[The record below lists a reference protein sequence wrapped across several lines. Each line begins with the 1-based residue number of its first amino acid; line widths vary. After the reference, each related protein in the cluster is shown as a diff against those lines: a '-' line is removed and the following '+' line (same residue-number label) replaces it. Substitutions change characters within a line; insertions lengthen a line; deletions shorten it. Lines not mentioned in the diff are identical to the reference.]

1 MNGCLRKEN
10 KMKICVQG
18 TWHLGS
24 VTAACLADKGHKV
37 IGLDYDTNVINSL
50 SKGKA
55 PIYEPG
61 LDDLIEKG
69 LAEKRLSFFDRPIDN
84 IINQDILWITYDTPV
99 DDDDRA
105 DIEFVFDQVEKTIP
119 YLPLGITV
127 LVSSQMP
134 VGSIRRLEK
143 LTQKNHPELKIG
155 FAYSPENL
163 RLGKAIDIFMNPD
176 RIVVGFR
183 SERDQNIIRKML
195 LTITEKIEWMTIESA
210 EITKHAINAFLATS
224 ITFANEI
231 ATVCELTGA
240 DAKQVERGLKSEQR
254 IGPKA
259 YLSPGSAFAGGTL
272 ARDIQ
277 FLNQVG
283 DNEGIKLPLLS
294 SVKPSNDQ
302 HKSWAMRR
310 LLAKFSDISGKKI
323 TLWGLAYKPG
333 TDTLRRS
340 LAVELANELIE
351 KGVILTIHDPLVK
364 SLPDTWKGKVIR
376 SSHPLDSVCEADALV
391 VATECTIYKE
401 VEVAKIPSIAPGIM
415 ILDANRY
422 LDSLLNLDGIEYI
435 SVGQIK
441 KEY

>member
-61 LDDLIEKG
+61 LDDLIGKG
-69 LAEKRLSFFDRPIDN
+69 LAEKRLSFFDRPIDQ
-84 IINQDILWITYDTPV
+84 IIDQDILWITYDTPV

-183 SERDQNIIRKML
+183 SERDKNKIRKML
-195 LTITEKIEWMTIESA
+195 LPITEKIEWMTIESA

-376 SSHPLDSVCEADALV
+376 SSHPLDSVFEADALV
-391 VATECTIYKE
+391 VTTECTIYKE

-422 LDSLLNLDGIEYI
+422 LGSMLNLEDIEYI

>member
-1 MNGCLRKEN
+1 
-10 KMKICVQG
+10 MKICVQG

-119 YLPLGITV
+119 YLQCGMTV

-143 LTQKNHPELKIG
+143 LIQKNHPELKIG

-183 SERDQNIIRKML
+183 SERDKNKIRKML
-195 LTITEKIEWMTIESA
+195 LPITEKIEWMTIESA

-231 ATVCELTGA
+231 ATVCEITGA

-283 DNEGIKLPLLS
+283 DNDGIKLPLLS

-323 TLWGLAYKPG
+323 TIWGLAYKPG

-351 KGVILTIHDPLVK
+351 KGVILTVHDPLVK

-376 SSHPLDSVCEADALV
+376 SSHPLDSVLEADALV
-391 VATECTIYKE
+391 VATECAIYKE
-401 VEVAKIPSIAPGIM
+401 VEVAKIPSIAPDIM

-422 LDSLLNLDGIEYI
+422 LDSMINLDGIEYI

>member
-1 MNGCLRKEN
+1 
-10 KMKICVQG
+10 MKICVQG

-61 LDDLIEKG
+61 LDDLIGKG
-69 LAEKRLSFFDRPIDN
+69 LAKKKLSFFDRPIDH
-84 IINQDILWITYDTPV
+84 ISDQDILWITYDTPV
-99 DDDDRA
+99 DDDDQA
-105 DIEFVFDQVEKTIP
+105 DIEFVFEQVEKTIP

-134 VGSIRRLEK
+134 VGSISRLEK
-143 LTQKNHPELKIG
+143 FTQKNHPELKIG

-183 SERDQNIIRKML
+183 SERDQKKIRKML
-195 LTITEKIEWMTIESA
+195 LPITEKIEWMTIESA

-340 LAVELANELIE
+340 LAVELANALIE

-364 SLPDTWKGKVIR
+364 SLPDAWKGKVIK
-376 SSHPLDSVCEADALV
+376 SSHPLDSVFEADALV
-391 VATECTIYKE
+391 VTTECTIYKE

-415 ILDANRY
+415 ILDANRF

-441 KEY
+441 KDY

>member
-1 MNGCLRKEN
+1 
-10 KMKICVQG
+10 MKICVQG

-61 LDDLIEKG
+61 LDDLIGKG
-69 LAEKRLSFFDRPIDN
+69 LAEKRLSFFDRPIDH
-84 IINQDILWITYDTPV
+84 ISDQDILWITYDTPV
-99 DDDDRA
+99 DDDDQA
-105 DIEFVFDQVEKTIP
+105 DIEFVFEQVEKTIP

-183 SERDQNIIRKML
+183 SERDQKKIRKML
-195 LTITEKIEWMTIESA
+195 LPITEKIEWMTIESA

-340 LAVELANELIE
+340 LAVELANALIE

-364 SLPDTWKGKVIR
+364 SLPDAWKGKVIK
-376 SSHPLDSVCEADALV
+376 SSHPLDSVFEADALV
-391 VATECTIYKE
+391 VTTECTIYKE

-415 ILDANRY
+415 ILDANRF

>member
-1 MNGCLRKEN
+1 MNGCLRREH

-61 LDDLIEKG
+61 LDDLIGKG
-69 LAEKRLSFFDRPIDN
+69 LAEKNLSFFDRPIDY
-84 IINQDILWITYDTPV
+84 ISDQDILWITYDTPV
-99 DDDDRA
+99 DDDDQA
-105 DIEFVFDQVEKTIP
+105 DIEFVFEQVEKTIP

-183 SERDQNIIRKML
+183 SERDQKKIRKML
-195 LTITEKIEWMTIESA
+195 LPITEKIEWMTIESA

-340 LAVELANELIE
+340 LAVELANALIE

-364 SLPDTWKGKVIR
+364 SLPDAWKGKVNK
-376 SSHPLDSVCEADALV
+376 SSHPLDSVFEADALV
-391 VATECTIYKE
+391 VTTECTIYKE

-415 ILDANRY
+415 ILDANRF

>member
-1 MNGCLRKEN
+1 MNGCLRREH

-61 LDDLIEKG
+61 LDDLIGKG
-69 LAEKRLSFFDRPIDN
+69 LAEKRLSFFDRPIDH
-84 IINQDILWITYDTPV
+84 ISDQDILWITYDTPV
-99 DDDDRA
+99 DDDDQA
-105 DIEFVFDQVEKTIP
+105 DIEFVFEQVEKTIP

-183 SERDQNIIRKML
+183 SERDQKKIRKML
-195 LTITEKIEWMTIESA
+195 LPITEKIEWMTIESA

-340 LAVELANELIE
+340 LAVELANALIE

-364 SLPDTWKGKVIR
+364 SLPDAWKGKVIK
-376 SSHPLDSVCEADALV
+376 SSHPLDSVFEADALV
-391 VATECTIYKE
+391 VTTECTIYKE

-415 ILDANRY
+415 ILDANRF

>member
-61 LDDLIEKG
+61 LDDLIGKG
-69 LAEKRLSFFDRPIDN
+69 LAEKRLSFFDRPIDH
-84 IINQDILWITYDTPV
+84 IIDQDILWIAYDTPV

-376 SSHPLDSVCEADALV
+376 SSHPLDSVFEADALV
-391 VATECTIYKE
+391 VTTECTIYKE

>member
-1 MNGCLRKEN
+1 
-10 KMKICVQG
+10 MKICVQG

-61 LDDLIEKG
+61 LDDLIGKG
-69 LAEKRLSFFDRPIDN
+69 LAEKRLSFFDRPIDH
-84 IINQDILWITYDTPV
+84 ISDQDILWITYDTPV
-99 DDDDRA
+99 DDDDQA
-105 DIEFVFDQVEKTIP
+105 DIEFVFEQVEKTIP

-183 SERDQNIIRKML
+183 SERDQKKICKML
-195 LTITEKIEWMTIESA
+195 LPITEKIEWMTIESA

-340 LAVELANELIE
+340 LAVELANALIE

-364 SLPDTWKGKVIR
+364 SLPDAWKGKVIK
-376 SSHPLDSVCEADALV
+376 SSHPLDSVFEADALV
-391 VATECTIYKE
+391 VTTECTIYKE

-415 ILDANRY
+415 ILDANRF

>member
-69 LAEKRLSFFDRPIDN
+69 LAEKRLSFFDMPIGN
-84 IINQDILWITYDTPV
+84 IIDQDILWIAYDTPV
-99 DDDDRA
+99 DEDDRA

-119 YLPLGITV
+119 YLPYGITV
-127 LVSSQMP
+127 LISSQMP

-143 LTQKNHPELKIG
+143 LTKKNHPELKIG

-183 SERDQNIIRKML
+183 SEHDKNKIRKML
-195 LTITEKIEWMTIESA
+195 LPITEKIEWMTIESA

-231 ATVCELTGA
+231 ATVCEITGA

-310 LLAKFSDISGKKI
+310 LLAKFSNISGKKI

-376 SSHPLDSVCEADALV
+376 SSHPLDSVFEADALV
-391 VATECTIYKE
+391 VTTECTIYKE

>member
-61 LDDLIEKG
+61 LDDLIGKG
-69 LAEKRLSFFDRPIDN
+69 LAEKRLSFVDRPIDQ
-84 IINQDILWITYDTPV
+84 IIDQDILWITYDTPV

-163 RLGKAIDIFMNPD
+163 RLGKSIDIFMNPD

-183 SERDQNIIRKML
+183 SERDQNKIRKML
-195 LTITEKIEWMTIESA
+195 LPITEKIEWMTIESA

-302 HKSWAMRR
+302 HKNWAMRR

-323 TLWGLAYKPG
+323 TIWGLAYKPG

-376 SSHPLDSVCEADALV
+376 SSHPLDSVFEADALV
-391 VATECTIYKE
+391 VATECAIYKE

-415 ILDANRY
+415 ILDANHY
-422 LDSLLNLDGIEYI
+422 LDSMLNLEGIEYI

>member
-1 MNGCLRKEN
+1 
-10 KMKICVQG
+10 MKICVQG

-119 YLPLGITV
+119 YLQCGMTV

-143 LTQKNHPELKIG
+143 LIQKNHPELKIG

-183 SERDQNIIRKML
+183 SERDKNKIRKML
-195 LTITEKIEWMTIESA
+195 LPITEKIEWMTIESA

-231 ATVCELTGA
+231 ATVCEITGA

-259 YLSPGSAFAGGTL
+259 YLSPGSAYAGGTL

-323 TLWGLAYKPG
+323 TIWGLAYKPG

-351 KGVILTIHDPLVK
+351 KGVILTVHDPLVK

-376 SSHPLDSVCEADALV
+376 SSHPLDSVLEADALV
-391 VATECTIYKE
+391 VATECAIYKE
-401 VEVAKIPSIAPGIM
+401 VEVAKIPSIAPDIM

-422 LDSLLNLDGIEYI
+422 LDSMINLDGIEYI

>member
-119 YLPLGITV
+119 YLQCGMTV

-143 LTQKNHPELKIG
+143 LIQKNHPELKIG

-183 SERDQNIIRKML
+183 SERDKNKIRKML
-195 LTITEKIEWMTIESA
+195 LPITEKIEWMTIESA

-231 ATVCELTGA
+231 ATVCEITGA

-259 YLSPGSAFAGGTL
+259 YLSPGSAYAGGTL

-283 DNEGIKLPLLS
+283 DNDGIKLPLLS

-323 TLWGLAYKPG
+323 TIWGLAYKPG

-351 KGVILTIHDPLVK
+351 KGVILTVHDPLVK

-376 SSHPLDSVCEADALV
+376 SSHPLDSVLEADALV
-391 VATECTIYKE
+391 VATECAIYKE
-401 VEVAKIPSIAPGIM
+401 VEVAKIPSIAPDIM

-422 LDSLLNLDGIEYI
+422 LDSMINLDGIEYI

>member
-1 MNGCLRKEN
+1 
-10 KMKICVQG
+10 MKICVQG

-61 LDDLIEKG
+61 LDDLIGKG
-69 LAEKRLSFFDRPIDN
+69 LAKKKLSFFDRPIDH
-84 IINQDILWITYDTPV
+84 ISDQDILWITYDTPV
-99 DDDDRA
+99 DDDDQA
-105 DIEFVFDQVEKTIP
+105 DIEFVFEQVEKTIP

-134 VGSIRRLEK
+134 VGSISRLEK
-143 LTQKNHPELKIG
+143 FTQKNHPELKIG

-183 SERDQNIIRKML
+183 SERDQKKIRKML
-195 LTITEKIEWMTIESA
+195 LPITEKIEWMTIESA

-340 LAVELANELIE
+340 LAVELANALIE

-364 SLPDTWKGKVIR
+364 SLPDAWKGKVIK
-376 SSHPLDSVCEADALV
+376 SSHPLDSVFEADALV
-391 VATECTIYKE
+391 VTTECTIYKE

-415 ILDANRY
+415 ILDANRF

>member
-61 LDDLIEKG
+61 LDNLIGKG
-69 LAEKRLSFFDRPIDN
+69 LAEKRLSFFDRPIDQ
-84 IINQDILWITYDTPV
+84 IIDQDILWIAYDTPV

-163 RLGKAIDIFMNPD
+163 RLGKSIDIFMNPD

-183 SERDQNIIRKML
+183 SERDQNKIRKML
-195 LTITEKIEWMTIESA
+195 LPITEKIEWMTIESA

-302 HKSWAMRR
+302 HKNWAMRR
-310 LLAKFSDISGKKI
+310 LLAKFSDISGKK
-323 TLWGLAYKPG
+323 LLY
-333 TDTLRRS
+333 
-340 LAVELANELIE
+340 
-351 KGVILTIHDPLVK
+351 GV
-364 SLPDTWKGKVIR
+364 
-376 SSHPLDSVCEADALV
+376 
-391 VATECTIYKE
+391 
-401 VEVAKIPSIAPGIM
+401 
-415 ILDANRY
+415 
-422 LDSLLNLDGIEYI
+422 
-435 SVGQIK
+435 
-441 KEY
+441 

>member
-61 LDDLIEKG
+61 LDNLIGKG
-69 LAEKRLSFFDRPIDN
+69 LAEKRLSFFDRPIDQ
-84 IINQDILWITYDTPV
+84 IIDQDILWIAYDTPV
-99 DDDDRA
+99 DDDDQA

-183 SERDQNIIRKML
+183 SKRDQNKIRKML

-231 ATVCELTGA
+231 ATICELTGA

-302 HKSWAMRR
+302 HKNWAMRR

-323 TLWGLAYKPG
+323 TIWGLAYKPG

-376 SSHPLDSVCEADALV
+376 SSHPLDSVFEADALV
-391 VATECTIYKE
+391 VATECAIYKE
-401 VEVAKIPSIAPGIM
+401 VEVTKIPSIAPGIM

-422 LDSLLNLDGIEYI
+422 LDSMLNLEGIEYI

>member
-37 IGLDYDTNVINSL
+37 IGLDYDTNVTNSL

-61 LDDLIEKG
+61 LDDLIGKG
-69 LAEKRLSFFDRPIDN
+69 LAEKRLSFVDRPIGQ
-84 IINQDILWITYDTPV
+84 IIDQDILWITYDTPV

-119 YLPLGITV
+119 YLPVGITV

-183 SERDQNIIRKML
+183 SKRDQNKIRKML

-231 ATVCELTGA
+231 ATVCEITGA

-259 YLSPGSAFAGGTL
+259 YLSP
-272 ARDIQ
+272 
-277 FLNQVG
+277 
-283 DNEGIKLPLLS
+283 
-294 SVKPSNDQ
+294 
-302 HKSWAMRR
+302 
-310 LLAKFSDISGKKI
+310 
-323 TLWGLAYKPG
+323 
-333 TDTLRRS
+333 
-340 LAVELANELIE
+340 
-351 KGVILTIHDPLVK
+351 
-364 SLPDTWKGKVIR
+364 
-376 SSHPLDSVCEADALV
+376 
-391 VATECTIYKE
+391 
-401 VEVAKIPSIAPGIM
+401 
-415 ILDANRY
+415 
-422 LDSLLNLDGIEYI
+422 
-435 SVGQIK
+435 
-441 KEY
+441 

>member
-1 MNGCLRKEN
+1 MNGCLRREH

-61 LDDLIEKG
+61 LDDLIGKG
-69 LAEKRLSFFDRPIDN
+69 LAEKRLSFFDRPIDH
-84 IINQDILWITYDTPV
+84 ISDQDILWITYDTPV
-99 DDDDRA
+99 DDDDQA
-105 DIEFVFDQVEKTIP
+105 DIEFVFEQVEKTIP

-183 SERDQNIIRKML
+183 SERDQKKIRKML
-195 LTITEKIEWMTIESA
+195 LPITEKIEWMTIESA

-340 LAVELANELIE
+340 LAVELANALIE

-364 SLPDTWKGKVIR
+364 SLPDAWKGKVIK
-376 SSHPLDSVCEADALV
+376 SSHPLDSVFQADALV
-391 VATECTIYKE
+391 VTTECTIYKE

-415 ILDANRY
+415 ILDANRF

>member
-1 MNGCLRKEN
+1 MNGCLRREH

-61 LDDLIEKG
+61 LDDLIGKG
-69 LAEKRLSFFDRPIDN
+69 LAEKRLSFFDRPIDH
-84 IINQDILWITYDTPV
+84 ISDQDILWITYDTPV
-99 DDDDRA
+99 DDDDQA
-105 DIEFVFDQVEKTIP
+105 DIEFVFEQVEKTIP

-183 SERDQNIIRKML
+183 SERDQKKICKML
-195 LTITEKIEWMTIESA
+195 LPITEKIEWMTIESA

-340 LAVELANELIE
+340 LAVELANALIE

-364 SLPDTWKGKVIR
+364 SLPDAWKGKVIK
-376 SSHPLDSVCEADALV
+376 SSHPLDSVFEADALV
-391 VATECTIYKE
+391 VTTECTIYKE

-415 ILDANRY
+415 ILDANRF

>member
-1 MNGCLRKEN
+1 
-10 KMKICVQG
+10 MKICVQG

-61 LDDLIEKG
+61 LDDLIGKG
-69 LAEKRLSFFDRPIDN
+69 LAEKNLSFFDRPIDH
-84 IINQDILWITYDTPV
+84 ISDQDILWITYDTPV
-99 DDDDRA
+99 DDDDQA
-105 DIEFVFDQVEKTIP
+105 DIEFVFEQIEKTIP

-183 SERDQNIIRKML
+183 SERDQKKIRKML
-195 LTITEKIEWMTIESA
+195 LPITEKIEWMTIESA

-283 DNEGIKLPLLS
+283 DNGGIKLPLLS

-340 LAVELANELIE
+340 LAVELANALIE

-364 SLPDTWKGKVIR
+364 SLPDAWKGKVIK
-376 SSHPLDSVCEADALV
+376 SSHPLDSIFEADALV
-391 VATECTIYKE
+391 VTTECTIYKE

-415 ILDANRY
+415 ILDANRF

>member
-119 YLPLGITV
+119 YLQCGMTV

-143 LTQKNHPELKIG
+143 LIQKNHPELKIG

-183 SERDQNIIRKML
+183 SERDKNKIRKML
-195 LTITEKIEWMTIESA
+195 LPITEKIEWMTIESA

-231 ATVCELTGA
+231 ATVCEITGA

-259 YLSPGSAFAGGTL
+259 YLSPGSAYAGGTL

-323 TLWGLAYKPG
+323 TIWGLAYKPG

-351 KGVILTIHDPLVK
+351 KGVILTVHDPLVK

-376 SSHPLDSVCEADALV
+376 SSHPLDSVLEADALV
-391 VATECTIYKE
+391 VATECAIYKE
-401 VEVAKIPSIAPGIM
+401 VEVAKIPSIAPDIM

-422 LDSLLNLDGIEYI
+422 LDSMINLDGIEYI

>member
-24 VTAACLADKGHKV
+24 VTAACLADIGHKV

-61 LDDLIEKG
+61 LDDLIGKG
-69 LAEKRLSFFDRPIDN
+69 LAEKRLSFFDRPIDQ
-84 IINQDILWITYDTPV
+84 IIDQDILWIAYDTPV
-99 DDDDRA
+99 DDDDQA

-176 RIVVGFR
+176 RIVVGIR
-183 SERDQNIIRKML
+183 SKRDQNKIRKML
-195 LTITEKIEWMTIESA
+195 LPITEKIEWMTIESA

-310 LLAKFSDISGKKI
+310 LLAKFRDISGKKI

-376 SSHPLDSVCEADALV
+376 SSHPLDSVFEADALV
-391 VATECTIYKE
+391 VATECAIYKE

-415 ILDANRY
+415 ILDANHY
-422 LDSLLNLDGIEYI
+422 LDSMLNLEGIEYI